1 MGMKVCR
8 MNGYWKEPRRFWAN
22 VILVAVLFFGL
33 LAVGLQASD
42 KEVTTLP
49 LSENLII
56 SAETVSPAMDEKT
69 GDLIGLSASGQVSL
83 KVRPEGSEKWIY
95 VTCGEL
101 IYDVNK
107 DEIILKKRPV
117 VKSGMQVLKAT
128 SDKTFV
134 RVSRKTGK
142 WVIKGP
148 HKIQLKLK

>member
-1 MGMKVCR
+1 MMKIQIKYCR
-8 MNGYWKEPRRFWAN
+8 G
-22 VILVAVLFFGL
+22 ILFASLFNLMVVYGL
-33 LAVGLQASD
+33 AE
-42 KEVTTLP
+42 EVTTFP
-49 LSENLII
+49 LSDNLII
-56 SAETVSPAMDEKT
+56 SAEAVSPAMDEKT
-69 GDLIGLSASGQVSL
+69 GDLIGLSASGQVAV
-83 KVRPEGSEKWIY
+83 KVRPKGTDKWIY